1 MPGKYKVS
9 PPEERRAMGRT
20 FGSRAEMR
28 YALYLENAFEEG
40 FVVDY
45 ICQPRIWLGVP
56 ENVYVPDFFVVPEC
70 SQEYPG
76 SVLPHYIDVKGMR
89 TAKFNRDVK
98 LFKEYGRSKLIIVK
112 ESSAR
117 KFKTEEIITPKLYTG
132 DL

>member
-9 PPEERRAMGRT
+9 PAKDRRAMGRT

-28 YALYLENAFEEG
+28 YALYLEEAYEAG
-40 FVVDY
+40 FVLDY

-56 ENVYVPDFFVVPEC
+56 ENVYVPDFFVVPGC
-70 SQEYPG
+70 SI
-76 SVLPHYIDVKGMR
+76 LPHYIDVKGMR
-89 TAKFNRDVK
+89 TAKFKRDVK

-112 ESSAR
+112 ETSAH
-117 KFKTEEIITPKLYTG
+117 KFKTVEIITPKLYTG